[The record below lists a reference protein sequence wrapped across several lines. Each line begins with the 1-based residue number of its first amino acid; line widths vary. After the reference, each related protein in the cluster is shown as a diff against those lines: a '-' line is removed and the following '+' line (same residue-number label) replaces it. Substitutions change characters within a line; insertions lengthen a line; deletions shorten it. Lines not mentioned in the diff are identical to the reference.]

1 MKLVAYIRGG
11 LGDTWISLSALKPII
26 EKHKI
31 SKYDIILITD
41 SVYYFRDYPTGL
53 QKYILDALHKVSSNV
68 VMVPPEINNNFQL
81 DVNDVGDD
89 FSPENAWEQRE
100 TFMFWRPDS
109 LSEFVDNIICN
120 CEENTIFIDA
130 LFAECIMEW
139 DFQEHKYYKIQH
151 ERATFEFEPSA
162 IESNAIND
170 ILSTNHIVLHTRK
183 KEEGTAHT
191 ENAEFYSSII
201 KFCNKESITPI
212 ITGIDDFQLDGTF
225 VDFRGDTILSFEGM
239 GYLIDKCNVL
249 VGNDSSISHIKLY
262 QQQKDKLL
270 IMNHNRFERS
280 YWCKD
285 MFSKSNCLLLDAK
298 EDNLG
303 RIKQAIQT
311 YYENK

>member
-11 LGDTWISLSALKPII
+11 LGDTWIALSALKPII
-26 EKHKI
+26 EKNQI
-31 SKYDIILITD
+31 SKYDITLITD
-41 SVYYFRDYPTGL
+41 SVYYFRDYPEGL

-109 LSEFVDNIICN
+109 LKQFVRNIRFDI
-120 CEENTIFIDA
+120 TDDVIFIDA
-130 LFAECIMEW
+130 LFTECILQW
-139 DFQEHKYYKIQH
+139 DFKNNVYKKIGN
-151 ERATFEFEPSA
+151 ERAIFNFEPSA
-162 IESNAIND
+162 IESNRINSA
-170 ILSTNHIVLHTRK
+170 LSTNHIVLHTRK

-191 ENAEFYSSII
+191 ENEEFYSSII
-201 KFCNKESITPI
+201 KFCNTECIVPI
-212 ITGIDDFQLDGTF
+212 VTGIDDFQLDGAF

-239 GYLIDKCNVL
+239 GYLVDKCKVL
-249 VGNDSSISHIKLY
+249 VGNDSSISHMKFY

-285 MFSKSNCLLLDAK
+285 MFPKSNCLLLDAK

-303 RIKQAIQT
+303 RIKQAIKS
-311 YYENK
+311 YYE

>member
-11 LGDTWISLSALKPII
+11 LGDTWIALSALKPII
-26 EKHKI
+26 EKNQI
-31 SKYDIILITD
+31 SKYDITLITD
-41 SVYYFRDYPTGL
+41 SVYYFRDYPEGL

-109 LSEFVDNIICN
+109 LKQFVRNIRFDI
-120 CEENTIFIDA
+120 TDDVIFIDA
-130 LFAECIMEW
+130 LFTECILQW
-139 DFQEHKYYKIQH
+139 DFKNNVYKKIGN
-151 ERATFEFEPSA
+151 ERAIFNFEPSA
-162 IESNAIND
+162 IESNRINSA
-170 ILSTNHIVLHTRK
+170 LSTNHIVLHTRK

-201 KFCNKESITPI
+201 KFCNKKGIVPI
-212 ITGIDDFQLDGTF
+212 VIGIDDFQLDETF
-225 VDFRGDTILSFEGM
+225 VDYRGNTILSFEGM
-239 GYLIDKCNVL
+239 GYLVDKCKVL
-249 VGNDSSISHIKLY
+249 VGNDSSISHMKFY

-285 MFSKSNCLLLDAK
+285 MFPKSNCLLLDAK

-303 RIKQAIQT
+303 RIKQAIKS
-311 YYENK
+311 YYE